1 MVLIGKDAPD
11 FTAKAVVGDNI
22 VDYTLSNNWKNGK
35 YTVLFFY
42 PKDFTFVCPTEIIA
56 FSDRVEEFRARGVE
70 LVACSTDQ
78 EFSHHAWNKMP
89 RTDGGLGMVEYP
101 IVADTKKSISTDY
114 DVLADGG
121 VAFRGL
127 FLIDAKGKIRHMLIN
142 DMPLGRSVDEALRMI
157 DALQFNEQHGE
168 VCPANWTPGALSI
181 KANPKDAKKY
191 FEAANV
197 ATVKN

>member
-35 YTVLFFY
+35 YTILFFY

-56 FSDRVEEFRARGVE
+56 FSDRIEEFRERNVE

-78 EFSHHAWNKMP
+78 EFSHHAWNKMA

-101 IVADTKKSISTDY
+101 IVADTMKTISTDY
-114 DVLADGG
+114 DVLSPGG

-127 FLIDAKGKIRHMLIN
+127 FLIDAKGKVRHALVN
-142 DMPLGRSVDEALRMI
+142 DMPLGRSVDEALRMV
-157 DALQFNEQHGE
+157 DALQFNETHGE
-168 VCPANWTPGALSI
+168 VCPANWTKGALSI

-191 FEAANV
+191 FEAANSV
-197 ATVKN
+197 TVKN

>member
-1 MVLIGKDAPD
+1 MVLIGKEAPD

-35 YTVLFFY
+35 YTILFFY

-56 FSDRVEEFRARGVE
+56 FSDRIEEFRSRNVE

-78 EFSHHAWNKMP
+78 EFSHLAWNKMP

-101 IVADTKKSISTDY
+101 IVADTLKSISTDY

-127 FLIDAKGKIRHMLIN
+127 FLIDAKGTIRHMVVN
-142 DMPLGRSVDEALRMI
+142 DMPLGRSVDEALRMV

-168 VCPANWTPGALSI
+168 VCPANWTPGAMSI
-181 KANPKDAKKY
+181 KANPTDAKKY

-197 ATVKN
+197 ATIKN